1 MSLRKSSPEYSP
13 PHFHPHGNHNHT
25 CDTKINLRQAIP
37 TFNIPTVA
45 AFLTSVTR
53 VNKIKLHAFDFGFAT
68 NKCLDSTANIR
79 EVFTNQHD
87 TGQNKLNQTL
97 VQYAVQSCAICQ
109 AVFPSMFARKIERL
123 RQHRGRFHVG
133 WKLDTNRCLHK
144 KIVPSHRRDIIC
156 KLQRLCIDIDALIP
170 SYTASLLLGS

>member
-1 MSLRKSSPEYSP
+1 MVLTTTPVTPK
-13 PHFHPHGNHNHT
+13 F
-25 CDTKINLRQAIP
+25 NLRQAIP

-170 SYTASLLLGS
+170 PYTASLLLGS

>member
-1 MSLRKSSPEYSP
+1 MVLTTTPVTPK
-13 PHFHPHGNHNHT
+13 F
-25 CDTKINLRQAIP
+25 NLRQAIP
-37 TFNIPTVA
+37 TLNMPTVA

-87 TGQNKLNQTL
+87 TGQNKLN
-97 VQYAVQSCAICQ
+97 CAICQ

-123 RQHRGRFHVG
+123 RQHRRRFHVG
-133 WKLDTNRCLHK
+133 WKLDANRCLHK
-144 KIVPSHRRDIIC
+144 KIVPSHRRDIVC
-156 KLQRLCIDIDALIP
+156 KLQRLCVDIDALIP
-170 SYTASLLLGS
+170 PYTASLLLGS